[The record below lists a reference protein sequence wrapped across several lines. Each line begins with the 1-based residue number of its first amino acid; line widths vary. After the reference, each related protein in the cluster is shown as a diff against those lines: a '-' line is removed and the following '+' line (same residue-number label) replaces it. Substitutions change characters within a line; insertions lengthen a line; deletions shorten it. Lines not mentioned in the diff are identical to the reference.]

1 MGFVQ
6 VRSFCSSK
14 DIINGREATGGRRRC
29 FCRPAV
35 QRVQQAPVK
44 QEGRTTKQE
53 GREEEKRGDL
63 LPPGQNPRL
72 CEKRLLLTWGTSSNW
87 KATSCE
93 RPGSPLSLALVPGL
107 HPGSYEEP
115 ARFSTYKMVC
125 LPNRSESESR
135 SAESNSL
142 QPHGLYSPWNSPGQ
156 NTGVGCHS
164 LLQGIFPTQESNPGL
179 PHCRQILYQL
189 SHQGRPRIY

>member
-1 MGFVQ
+1 M
-6 VRSFCSSK
+6 
-14 DIINGREATGGRRRC
+14 
-29 FCRPAV
+29 
-35 QRVQQAPVK
+35 
-44 QEGRTTKQE
+44 E

-93 RPGSPLSLALVPGL
+93 RPGSPLPLALVPGL
-107 HPGSYEEP
+107 HPGSCEEP
-115 ARFSTYKMVC
+115 ASFSTSKMVC

-164 LLQGIFPTQESNPGL
+164 LLQGDL
-179 PHCRQILYQL
+179 PNRRILYQL
-189 SHQGRPRIY
+189 SHQGSPRMY